1 MAMTEGL
8 PFKYTVIYCCFWYN
22 DIYLQLTF
30 PSQWAILDLS
40 LAGMTPQKVKNRF
53 F

>member
-8 PFKYTVIYCCFWYN
+8 LFKYTVIYCCFWYY